1 MSPRKWCSKGLCG
14 TEAQRERERQR
25 RGCISS
31 GCRERSAPQRITLQV
46 QVWGRLQLGCT
57 YFWGP
62 QLAVPVLALG
72 GAPGLGC
79 KTTPWDASP
88 SSTPSP
94 SLLVAGTSLSQGGTG
109 RASPSSRGAPSAP
122 SHGGFVAVPT
132 RHLGMAL
139 REAPTNLSGFRAS
152 LRVLGNA
159 CGAGG

>member
-1 MSPRKWCSKGLCG
+1 MFKSGVACSL
-14 TEAQRERERQR
+14 AAL
-25 RGCISS
+25 IS
-31 GCRERSAPQRITLQV
+31 E
-46 QVWGRLQLGCT
+46 
-57 YFWGP
+57 GP
-62 QLAVPVLALG
+62 NWQSQCWLWEEHLAL
-72 GAPGLGC
+72 AIKPP
-79 KTTPWDASP
+79 PWDASP

-109 RASPSSRGAPSAP
+109 RASPSSQGAPSAP